1 MLLTT
6 TKVPAASTD
15 AGWSMRADHK
25 RTSPRVSD
33 RISALQPSA
42 NGRRTAPPQDD
53 AAAAEREKVGAILAE
68 QTALARMLQAAGD
81 PKYLYLQLGQRSTQA
96 VLALYESGQLRCP
109 AWTLGVLAHQHSRF
123 LDNLR
128 RWLSPHLGEVEPVWQ
143 SAFTAL
149 DMIGEAAAVYSVLT
163 GLHMA
168 LRAQLEHDLPQVIAQ
183 TLPAEQTG
191 DWTSCQA
198 DLSKL
203 AVALRSALE
212 QTLAATLA
220 PYLPKWL
227 ARPGKR
233 LLSETLAL
241 LMQRHVYD
249 LGSQHLR
256 AFACGVKLARAA
268 TASASAA
275 CVPPPSAPAQA
286 QGGRGAN
293 VRPGPRPLTSLEPRA
308 YESARHSAA
317 DAA

>member
-6 TKVPAASTD
+6 TKAPAASTD
-15 AGWSMRADHK
+15 AAWPMRADHN
-25 RTSPRVSD
+25 RTIPRVSD
-33 RISALQPSA
+33 GRSLRQPHTD
-42 NGRRTAPPQDD
+42 GRRTAPPQDD
-53 AAAAEREKVGAILAE
+53 AATEREKVGAILAE

-81 PKYLYLQLGQRSTQA
+81 PKHFYLQLGQRTTQA
-96 VLALYESGQLRCP
+96 VLALHESGQLRRP

-128 RWLSPHLGEVEPVWQ
+128 RWLSPHLGEAEPAWQ

-149 DMIGEAAAVYSVLT
+149 DMVGEATAVYSVLN

-183 TLPAEQTG
+183 TLPEEQTG
-191 DWTSCQA
+191 DWSSCQA

-203 AVALRSALE
+203 AQALRSALE

-268 TASASAA
+268 TASARAA
-275 CVPPPSAPAQA
+275 CAPPALAPAETQSRPA
-286 QGGRGAN
+286 AGLRQG
-293 VRPGPRPLTSLEPRA
+293 PPPLTSLEPRA
-308 YESARHSAA
+308 YESAQHSAA

>member
-6 TKVPAASTD
+6 TKMPAAASD
-15 AGWSMRADHK
+15 AAWPMRADRD
-25 RTSPRVSD
+25 RTSLRVSD
-33 RISALQPSA
+33 GMSVLPPSA
-42 NGRRTAPPQDD
+42 DGRRTVSPPND
-53 AAAAEREKVGAILAE
+53 AAAEREKVGAVHAE

-81 PKYLYLQLGQRSTQA
+81 PKHFYLQLGQRTTQE
-96 VLALYESGQLRCP
+96 VLALYESGQLRRP
-109 AWTLGVLAHQHSRF
+109 AWTLGLLARQHSRF
-123 LDNLR
+123 MDNLR
-128 RWLSPHLGEVEPVWQ
+128 RWLSPHLGESEPMWQ

-149 DMIGEAAAVYSVLT
+149 DMVGEATAVYSVLT

-183 TLPAEQTG
+183 TLPDEQEG
-191 DWTSCQA
+191 DWAGCQA

-203 AVALRSALE
+203 ALALRSALE
-212 QTLAATLA
+212 QTLAAALA

-268 TASASAA
+268 AANARAA
-275 CVPPPSAPAQA
+275 CVPPAVAPAES
-286 QGGRGAN
+286 QGGPAAHLRQ
-293 VRPGPRPLTSLEPRA
+293 GPRPLTSLAARA
-308 YESARHSAA
+308 YESARRSAA